1 MDTNFTT
8 WKTIKLGT
16 HPTIEAITTT
26 LEADGFKIGTYARQ
40 ILAKTRLALKET
52 EIELVRVSVT
62 DLGFTRAA
70 SRKVIYE
77 RALSLGLVLCP
88 AEVGP
93 QLRRQYAD
101 QPYGD
106 WFLVAME
113 PIADSA
119 RGLDVFGVRGGG
131 GGQWLDVFSGH
142 PDREWDPERQWVFAR
157 NKPSELVTL
166 DGKYSDY
173 SGACSCDDRN
183 HLYLVDDAKTL
194 DNLAPGDV
202 LEHIQACDRIVQGV
216 IGEVVVVVEDKSKM
230 VVLHSISELKES
242 GWAVKQSTP
251 VKVTITKAK
260 VAKLLGIEIDQLEI
274 KD

>member
-16 HPTIEAITTT
+16 HPTIEAITTA

-40 ILAKTRLALKET
+40 ILAKTRFALKET

-101 QPYGD
+101 QPNGD

-113 PIADSA
+113 PIADSG
-119 RGLDVFGVRGGG
+119 RYLRVFGVDHYDGGL
-131 GGQWLDVFSGH
+131 WLFTYDGR
-142 PDREWDPERQWVFAR
+142 PDNEWDPERQWVFAR
-157 NKPSELVTL
+157 NKPSGLVTL
-166 DGKYSDY
+166 DPVVISPLDR
-173 SGACSCDDRN
+173 CDQIEQAQN
-183 HLYLVDDAKTL
+183 
-194 DNLAPGDV
+194 NLA
-202 LEHIQACDRIVQGV
+202 
-216 IGEVVVVVEDKSKM
+216 
-230 VVLHSISELKES
+230 
-242 GWAVKQSTP
+242 
-251 VKVTITKAK
+251 
-260 VAKLLGIEIDQLEI
+260 
-274 KD
+274 

>member
-1 MDTNFTT
+1 MAGQNVILELLARLMTKTPWGSLQTEDLQTVINDIDAVIPEFVRFIKNGGRMMEATAQAVANPAEVPIKKDFPT

-16 HPTIEAITTT
+16 HPTIEAITTA

-40 ILAKTRLALKET
+40 ILAKIRLALKET

-101 QPYGD
+101 QPYGN

-113 PIADSA
+113 PIAGSD
-119 RGLDVFGVRGGG
+119 RGLDVFRVGHGGA
-131 GGQWLDVFSGH
+131 GQWLDASSGR
-142 PDREWDPERQWVFAR
+142 PGDEWNPENQWVFAR
-157 NKPSELVTL
+157 S
-166 DGKYSDY
+166 
-173 SGACSCDDRN
+173 
-183 HLYLVDDAKTL
+183 
-194 DNLAPGDV
+194 
-202 LEHIQACDRIVQGV
+202 
-216 IGEVVVVVEDKSKM
+216 
-230 VVLHSISELKES
+230 
-242 GWAVKQSTP
+242 
-251 VKVTITKAK
+251 
-260 VAKLLGIEIDQLEI
+260 
-274 KD
+274 